1 MLHAKFH
8 DHWAISSVEKI
19 FEGFYHIGHGS
30 HLGLV
35 TWTIY
40 IYFLS
45 AFSRRL
51 HIKFCFDRLLSCLRE
66 KDL

>member
-1 MLHAKFH
+1 MLYAKFQ
-8 DHWAISSVEKI
+8 DHWIISSVGKI
-19 FEGFYHIGHGS
+19 FEGFYHIERGG

-40 IYFLS
+40 IYFLTAS
-45 AFSRRL
+45 LRRL
-51 HIKFCFDRLLSCLRE
+51 HIKFGFDWLSCLRE